1 MDAMANP
8 TSSDVNPAVMALAY
22 DGEWYSFA
30 DFVDWY
36 EQDGQRVWDDARADP
51 QRCSPDPALQALA
64 FDGQWYTVH
73 EFIQWYDSA
82 V

>member
-36 EQDGQRVWDDARADP
+36 EQDGQRVWDDARTISYNMNSSFLLRINPTCAL
-51 QRCSPDPALQALA
+51 AAVVYKLQAKM
-64 FDGQWYTVH
+64 
-73 EFIQWYDSA
+73 
-82 V
+82 